1 MIMKI
6 FERALIK
13 GFEGLSNLFGEPRN
27 IQQENGSRTILG
39 TVANLYH
46 PDRFE
51 EAFIENEHRLIGQYC
66 VGGSGTGKTRFIEH
80 EIRQDILNDHGFLSI
95 DFHGDLTRNIL
106 CFLSKLY
113 YPQYLQELGQRLIL
127 IEPFNHEWAIG
138 FNPLDTGDLSFA
150 AILELVEVFERFWG
164 NSFWGPRMLEL
175 LRAVLIT
182 LSANRLTLLEA
193 RPLLTNRNFRQGL
206 IENVPFREVRDYWC
220 SRYDP
225 LSEKMQTMYREPVLN
240 KLSAFVTDPS
250 IYRIIGQRESTV
262 DNRRA
267 MDEKKWILLNLSKG
281 QMKGNLRLLG
291 TLYMT
296 KTKHAALSRADV
308 PEEERRP
315 FYVFLDEVQ
324 NFDILA
330 EDMETILSEAR
341 KFKLGLTMAHQNLDQ
356 LPRQLRAS
364 IMANVGTKI
373 IFRVSHG
380 DALQIS
386 SEMDPREKHLIER
399 RLVDLGKREAF
410 LKIKGQRPRILK
422 VPYVENIHVSEDS
435 IAAVK
440 NASFSYWARPTNEI
454 EREIEE
460 RRTLFINADVL
471 PNALETPI
479 PLSQDQFI
487 GTGESPYE
495 EGQDDW

>member
-1 MIMKI
+1 MKI

-13 GFEGLSNLFGEPRN
+13 GFEGLSNLFSESRN
-27 IQQENGSRTILG
+27 IQQSNGSRTTLG
-39 TVANLYH
+39 TVTNLYH

-51 EAFIENEHRLIGQYC
+51 EAFIDNEHRLNHQYFIG
-66 VGGSGTGKTRFIEH
+66 GTGSGKTKLAEY

-106 CFLSKLY
+106 SFLSTLY
-113 YPQYLQELGQRLIL
+113 YPQHLEELGQRLIL
-127 IEPFNHEWAIG
+127 IEPFNDEWAIG
-138 FNPLDTGDLSFA
+138 FNPLDIADLSFA
-150 AILELVEVFERFWG
+150 AVLEVVEVFERFWG
-164 NSFWGPRMLEL
+164 NSYWGPRMLEL

-193 RPLLTNRNFRQGL
+193 RPLLTNRNFRHGL
-206 IENVPFREVRDYWC
+206 TENVPFREVRDYWC

-225 LSEKMQTMYREPVLN
+225 LSEKMQSVYREPVLN
-240 KLSAFVTDPS
+240 KISIFLADPS

-262 DNRRA
+262 DQRQA
-267 MDEKKWILLNLSKG
+267 MDQGKWILLNLSK
-281 QMKGNLRLLG
+281 KGNLRLFG

-296 KTKHAALSRADV
+296 KTRHAALSRADV
-308 PEEERRP
+308 PEEQRRP

-380 DALQIS
+380 DAAQIS
-386 SEMDPREKHLIER
+386 SEMDPR
-399 RLVDLGKREAF
+399 
-410 LKIKGQRPRILK
+410 
-422 VPYVENIHVSEDS
+422 
-435 IAAVK
+435 
-440 NASFSYWARPTNEI
+440 
-454 EREIEE
+454 
-460 RRTLFINADVL
+460 
-471 PNALETPI
+471 
-479 PLSQDQFI
+479 
-487 GTGESPYE
+487 
-495 EGQDDW
+495 